1 MVLGDPREHQVKPWA
16 KKQQLDYG
24 FLTSMERIL
33 FREVQF
39 HFLKIHPNNE
49 VDFMCE
55 LS

>member
-1 MVLGDPREHQVKPWA
+1 MVLGDTGEHQGRPWA
-16 KKQQLDYG
+16 KKQGLDYG
-24 FLTSMERIL
+24 FLASVGRIL
-33 FREVQF
+33 SREVQF